1 MPSIKSVLQARA
13 VTGYHQKAA
22 GTIDAAAS
30 VPGTGGVVMIQA
42 ESIDVR
48 YRADGVNPTTTVGML
63 LAAGDTHT
71 LNVGEGNISNIKV
84 IGVAANAILNVTCF
98 R

>member
-1 MPSIKSVLQARA
+1 MPSIKSVMEARV

-22 GTIDAAAS
+22 STIDTAAP
-30 VPGTGGVVMIQA
+30 VPGTGGIVMIQA

-48 YRADGVNPTTTVGML
+48 YRMDGVNPTTTVGLL
-63 LAAGDTHT
+63 LAAGETHT
-71 LNVGEGNISNIKV
+71 LNVGEGNIQNIRV
-84 IGVAANAILNVTCF
+84 IGVAANAILNVTAF

>member
-1 MPSIKSVLQARA
+1 MSIKSVEQARV
-13 VTGYHQKAA
+13 VTGYHQHAA
-22 GTIDAAAS
+22 GTIDAAAP
-30 VPGTGGVVMIQA
+30 VKGTGSGVMIQA
-42 ESIDVR
+42 EAVNVR

-63 LAAGDTHT
+63 LAAGECHV

-84 IGVAANAILNVTCF
+84 IGVAANAILNVTAY

>member
-1 MPSIKSVLQARA
+1 MSIKSVDQARV

-22 GTIDAAAS
+22 GTIDTAAS
-30 VPGTGGVVMIQA
+30 VPGTGAVVMIQA
-42 ESIDVR
+42 EAVNVR
-48 YRADGVNPTTTVGML
+48 YRADGVDPTTTVGVL
-63 LAAGDTHT
+63 LAAGECHT

-84 IGVAANAILNVTCF
+84 IGAAANAILNVTAF

>member
-1 MPSIKSVLQARA
+1 MSIKSVEQARV
-13 VTGYHQKAA
+13 VTGYHQHAA
-22 GTIDAAAS
+22 GTIDTAAP
-30 VPGTGGVVMIQA
+30 VKGTGSVVMIQA
-42 ESIDVR
+42 EAVNVR

-63 LAAGDTHT
+63 LAAGECHV

-84 IGVAANAILNVTCF
+84 IGVANNAILNVTAY